1 MTDQEKIS
9 IMQTVLEIEILLSK
23 AKIQLAYTDWPDP
36 TSTQRDLHKAFDI
49 FKTKFLN
56 TKTEHYL

>member
-9 IMQTVLEIEILLSK
+9 IMQTVLEIEILLNK
-23 AKIQLAYTDWPDP
+23 VKIQLAYTDWPDYAN
-36 TSTQRDLHKAFDI
+36 TQPDLHNSFYV

-56 TKTEHYL
+56 AKTEHYL